1 MISPQHLTSEPL
13 KSGGQRYKVKEVI
26 QHEQYNKP
34 PFANDIGL
42 VRINGKIEFNDKVQ
56 PIKYSKKFVEG
67 GKSENPLLFLFVNI
81 ILNIFNNSQSVGT
94 KLSTTGWGRI
104 RVSFYA
110 RLHPIGRK

>member
-1 MISPQHLTSEPL
+1 MKL
-13 KSGGQRYKVKEVI
+13 GGQRYKVKEVI

-56 PIKYSKKFVEG
+56 PIKYSKKFVKG
-67 GKSENPLLFLFVNI
+67 
-81 ILNIFNNSQSVGT
+81 GT

-104 RVSFYA
+104 SVHTY
-110 RLHPIGRK
+110 